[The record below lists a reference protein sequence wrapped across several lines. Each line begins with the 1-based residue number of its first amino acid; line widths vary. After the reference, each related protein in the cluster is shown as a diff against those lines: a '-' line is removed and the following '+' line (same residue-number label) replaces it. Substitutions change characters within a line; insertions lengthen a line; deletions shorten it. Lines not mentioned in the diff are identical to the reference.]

1 MILTG
6 RIIKG
11 HKTKYQN
18 MAADTCAPSSD
29 FRDKLENCLLSLCRD
44 ADIPAP
50 MWLSK
55 NTAEL
60 ARFSKTS
67 FFAEQFAEAVS
78 FDRFEIK
85 ITEV

>member
-1 MILTG
+1 MIVSG

-11 HKTKYQN
+11 HKTVYRN
-18 MAADTCAPSSD
+18 NFEDACPDSAD
-29 FRDKLENCLLSLCRD
+29 FRDKLENCLLGLCRD

-50 MWLSK
+50 IWLAK

-60 ARFSKTS
+60 ARFNRAV

-78 FDRFEIK
+78 FDRFEIR
-85 ITEV
+85 IVES